1 MIRVLRLL
9 PSPVPELPEVESVRL
24 SLLPLI
30 GRTVSRAALLRAD
43 FCTPHR
49 GKRATPR
56 DLLQSATI
64 TSLSRRGKQL
74 AIHAADGRILVVH
87 LGMTGQLL
95 LLASRQRPPRPDH
108 IHARWTFDDRSQL
121 IFRDPRRFGGLWS
134 LPSTQALQTR
144 WADLGPDALDVTP
157 DHLAAAAS
165 RSARSIKAVL
175 LDQSILAGVGNI
187 YADESLF
194 RARIRP
200 TRSARRIKPDE
211 WTTLAAA
218 IRAVLATSIASGGS
232 TLRDYIN
239 ASGQTGSA
247 QELHAVYG
255 RGRKPC
261 LTCSTPLKAQVLAQ
275 RMTVYCTVCQR

>member
-1 MIRVLRLL
+1 
-9 PSPVPELPEVESVRL
+9 VPELPEVESVRR

-43 FCTPHR
+43 FCTPHHA
-49 GKRATPR
+49 KLATPR

-74 AIHAADGRILVVH
+74 AILAADGRVLVIH
-87 LGMTGQLL
+87 LGMTGQVLL
-95 LLASRQRPPRPDH
+95 LPSKQNPPKADH
-108 IHARWTFDDRSQL
+108 IHARWLLDDHSQF

-134 LPSTQALQTR
+134 LPSAKALAER
-144 WADLGPDALDVTP
+144 WQDLGPDALDITS
-157 DHLAAAAS
+157 DHLRAAAS

-175 LDQSILAGVGNI
+175 LDQSVLAGVGNI

-200 TRSARRIKPDE
+200 TRVARRIKPAE
-211 WTTLAAA
+211 WPALAAA
-218 IRAVLATSIASGGS
+218 IRVTLVSAIHSGGS
-232 TLRDYIN
+232 TLRDYIDAN
-239 ASGQTGSA
+239 GQTGSA
-247 QELHAVYG
+247 QTLHAVYG

-261 LTCSTPLKAQVLAQ
+261 LICTHPLKEQALAQ
-275 RMTVYCTVCQR
+275 RTTVYCLNCQH